1 MNSLIPIE
9 MKDLDKHIQ
18 KQRNLIY
25 EPLCRMFFEKLNEL
39 HVSDECLKAIPE
51 LFVPSCGKY
60 YADSLVKIAIMGKRN
75 LWVGRFFV

>member
-1 MNSLIPIE
+1 

-39 HVSDECLKAIPE
+39 HVSDECLKAREFGIIILCNKPAFINDVNIE
-51 LFVPSCGKY
+51 
-60 YADSLVKIAIMGKRN
+60 
-75 LWVGRFFV
+75 

>member
-1 MNSLIPIE
+1 

-39 HVSDECLKAIPE
+39 HVSDECLAASSNTFAI
-51 LFVPSCGKY
+51 K
-60 YADSLVKIAIMGKRN
+60 SLLK
-75 LWVGRFFV
+75 FFVTIIR